1 MSNVQVQIGGNTV
14 QVQVQS
20 SGFARANAA
29 VTAAAA
35 SATAAAASAASAA
48 ATLAAAALKANNLSD
63 LASASTART
72 NLGVAIGS
80 NVQAYSAN
88 LDEYAAVNPTAAGL
102 ALLDDAD
109 ASAQRTTLGLGSIAT
124 QAASAVAITGGSI
137 AGITDLAVAD
147 GGTGASSASA
157 ARDNLGLTIGTNVQA
172 YDADLTTWANI
183 TPGTGVATAL
193 AVNVGSAGAFTTFN
207 GALGTPSSGTLT
219 NATGL
224 PVGTGI
230 SGLGTGVATALAV
243 NVGSAGA
250 FVAFNG
256 AGGTPSSLTL
266 TNATGLPVAGGGTGA
281 ATAADARTN
290 LAVVGTAALA
300 SSTGV
305 SLVGGQLTA
314 GSDLQTQTLTQYVG
328 GGPLMPTMF
337 AGTDQ
342 QQITR
347 AITEAGQTRD
357 GGAGQTVQIARKEY
371 DMTASFNVADRVSVA
386 GFNKRGSVLKAN
398 AAHTGPYM
406 VTAVNSTSSMFDNC
420 LRDLTLNCN
429 DVASLGGV
437 LSDAWQEG
445 GGMKNVLLQKFR
457 TYGVYFQ
464 NGYGGAAVCKI
475 EDCELFGSS
484 AGASPT
490 AGIYV
495 AQIKVAGAFTL
506 SVTNT
511 TIAGDAAVPITRGIH
526 MVNDSLNAR
535 SVHFENCTTG
545 IYLDG
550 SGSHV
555 LENITGLSN
564 VTNVVELASTF
575 TGNLTMIG
583 CKRDG
588 ATNLLKDN
596 RTGAAKIGNGT
607 PGVIVTDRDIEITA
621 NIPAAIHQIV
631 ASGVFNGTGTPAM
644 TKGGNGVTSI
654 TDNGTGDY
662 TLNLSNTFGN
672 ANDILLFASH
682 NGAGGNVRCDAV
694 GTSSCRIYTYD
705 AAGVAA
711 DQNQIKFMVVQTQFT

>member
-1 MSNVQVQIGGNTV
+1 MAIPPRKTYPELTALSAPMVGTDVI
-14 QVQVQS
+14 
-20 SGFARANAA
+20 AA
-29 VTAAAA
+29 YRSPGPLNRTTASVLATYVT
-35 SATAAAASAASAA
+35 STLGPL
-48 ATLAAAALKANNLSD
+48 ATL
-63 LASASTART
+63 
-72 NLGVAIGS
+72 V
-80 NVQAYSAN
+80 
-88 LDEYAAVNPTAAGL
+88 
-102 ALLDDAD
+102 
-109 ASAQRTTLGLGSIAT
+109 
-124 QAASAVAITGGSI
+124 
-137 AGITDLAVAD
+137 
-147 GGTGASSASA
+147 
-157 ARDNLGLTIGTNVQA
+157 
-172 YDADLTTWANI
+172 
-183 TPGTGVATAL
+183 PGTGVATAL

-207 GALGTPSSGTLT
+207 GAGGTPSSLTLT

-224 PVGTGI
+224 PVGSGI

-250 FVAFNG
+250 PVLFDG
-256 AGGTPSSLTL
+256 AGGTPASMTL
-266 TNATGLPVAGGGTGA
+266 TNATGLPIAGLVASTSTAIGVGSIELGNASDTTLTRSSAGNVAIEGNLIYRAGGTDVPVADGGTGA
-281 ATAADARTN
+281 STAADARTN
-290 LAVVGTAALA
+290 LAVVGTVELA
-300 SSTGV
+300 SSTGGA
-305 SLVGGQLTA
+305 LVGNQLTA
-314 GSDLQTQTLTQYVG
+314 GSNLQTQTLTQYIG

-371 DMTASFNVADRVSVA
+371 DMTASINAADRVTIA

-406 VTAVNSTSSMFDNC
+406 VTAVNGTSSMFDNC

-445 GGMKNVLLQKFR
+445 GGMDNVLLQKFR

-464 NGYGGAAVCKI
+464 NGYGGAAVCSI
-475 EDCELFGSS
+475 SNCELFGSS

-495 AQIKVAGAFTL
+495 AQIKVAGAFVL

-550 SGSHV
+550 GGSHV

-596 RTGAAKIGNGT
+596 RTGATKIGNGT
-607 PGVIVTDRDIEITA
+607 PGVITTDRDITITA
-621 NIPAAIHQIV
+621 SIPAAIHTIV

-682 NGAGGNVRCDAV
+682 NGVGGHVRCDAV

-705 AAGVAA
+705 NGTPPVAA

>member
-1 MSNVQVQIGGNTV
+1 
-14 QVQVQS
+14 
-20 SGFARANAA
+20 
-29 VTAAAA
+29 
-35 SATAAAASAASAA
+35 
-48 ATLAAAALKANNLSD
+48 
-63 LASASTART
+63 
-72 NLGVAIGS
+72 
-80 NVQAYSAN
+80 
-88 LDEYAAVNPTAAGL
+88 
-102 ALLDDAD
+102 
-109 ASAQRTTLGLGSIAT
+109 
-124 QAASAVAITGGSI
+124 
-137 AGITDLAVAD
+137 
-147 GGTGASSASA
+147 
-157 ARDNLGLTIGTNVQA
+157 
-172 YDADLTTWANI
+172 
-183 TPGTGVATAL
+183 
-193 AVNVGSAGAFTTFN
+193 
-207 GALGTPSSGTLT
+207 
-219 NATGL
+219 
-224 PVGTGI
+224 
-230 SGLGTGVATALAV
+230 
-243 NVGSAGA
+243 
-250 FVAFNG
+250 
-256 AGGTPSSLTL
+256 
-266 TNATGLPVAGGGTGA
+266 
-281 ATAADARTN
+281 
-290 LAVVGTAALA
+290 
-300 SSTGV
+300 
-305 SLVGGQLTA
+305 
-314 GSDLQTQTLTQYVG
+314 
-328 GGPLMPTMF
+328 MPTMF

-342 QQITR
+342 QQLTR

-406 VTAVNSTSSMFDNC
+406 VTAVNGTSSMFDNC

-445 GGMKNVLLQKFR
+445 GGMNNVLLQKFR
-457 TYGVYFQ
+457 TYGVYFR

-484 AGASPT
+484 AGSSPT

-495 AQIKVAGAFTL
+495 GQIKVEGAFVL
-506 SVTNT
+506 SVSNT

-550 SGSHV
+550 NGTHI

-564 VTNVVELASTF
+564 VTNLVEIAATF
-575 TGNLTMIG
+575 TGSLEMRG

-596 RTGAAKIGNGT
+596 RTGAARLGTGT
-607 PGVIVTDRDIEITA
+607 PGVITTDRDIKIEKSL
-621 NIPAAIHQIV
+621 PAAIHQIV

-672 ANDILLFASH
+672 ANDIILFASH

-705 AAGVAA
+705 AAGLPA
-711 DQNQIKFMVVQTQFT
+711 DQNQIKFFVMQTQFT